1 MDLISFIFLV
11 FTFSTLVWYIGTPLF
26 EHSNEFLINTEKRD
40 LKRKKENLLQQIK
53 ELELDYS
60 IGNIDKNDY
69 MANKELLKN
78 HISSIIVKLKKN

>member
-11 FTFSTLVWYIGTPLF
+11 FTFSTLVLYIGTPLF
-26 EHSNEFLINTEKRD
+26 EYSDEFLINTEKRD
-40 LKRKKENLLQQIK
+40 LERKKENLLQQIK

-69 MANKELLKN
+69 MVNKELLKN
-78 HISSIIVKLKKN
+78 QISSIIVKLKKN